1 MSDSLVPQANAL
13 PTPENG
19 ATLAHDGLRIRMA
32 LAPAGP
38 GRLEVETS
46 VRLGVF
52 IAAGAYP
59 LLSGLTNPRFFEFE
73 RAIDFSKEFVWLVGS
88 KIASVIAAV
97 AVAATVRNYWAV
109 IAGLVAAGEP
119 YDPASVTAAF
129 MRSGSGGAKDAPL
142 RRRLNEVITAGAD
155 GFTAVHYA
163 DIVLS
168 QSYRRSYRTVAT
180 AIVHA
185 AEELPEEY
193 LFDHLVEHG
202 RAQRALWRRL
212 NTFRAGQ

>member
-1 MSDSLVPQANAL
+1 MTPLSAVPPPDEPERVVRSLAAVVDDTAVDNETSTDPEAL
-13 PTPENG
+13 LLC
-19 ATLAHDGLRIRMA
+19 ALMWSAHTGGVSAEDLRITAIVTADDFDDVAYRRM
-32 LAPAGP
+32 
-38 GRLEVETS
+38 
-46 VRLGVF
+46 
-52 IAAGAYP
+52 
-59 LLSGLTNPRFFEFE
+59 
-73 RAIDFSKEFVWLVGS
+73 FV
-88 KIASVIAAV
+88 
-97 AVAATVRNYWAV
+97 V

>member
-1 MSDSLVPQANAL
+1 MTPLSAVPPPDEPERVVRSLAVVDDDTAVDNETAHEPSTDPEAL
-13 PTPENG
+13 LLC
-19 ATLAHDGLRIRMA
+19 ALMWSAHTGGVSAEDLRITAIVTADDFDDVAYRRM
-32 LAPAGP
+32 
-38 GRLEVETS
+38 
-46 VRLGVF
+46 
-52 IAAGAYP
+52 
-59 LLSGLTNPRFFEFE
+59 
-73 RAIDFSKEFVWLVGS
+73 FV
-88 KIASVIAAV
+88 
-97 AVAATVRNYWAV
+97 V

-168 QSYRRSYRTVAT
+168 QSYRRSYRTVAA

-185 AEELPEEY
+185 AEELPEEQ

-212 NTFRAGQ
+212 NTFRAGP

>member
-1 MSDSLVPQANAL
+1 MTPLSAVPPPDEPERVVRSL
-13 PTPENG
+13 
-19 ATLAHDGLRIRMA
+19 
-32 LAPAGP
+32 
-38 GRLEVETS
+38 
-46 VRLGVF
+46 
-52 IAAGAYP
+52 
-59 LLSGLTNPRFFEFE
+59 
-73 RAIDFSKEFVWLVGS
+73 
-88 KIASVIAAV
+88 AAV
-97 AVAATVRNYWAV
+97 GDDTAVDNETAHEPSTDPEALLLCALMWSAHTGGVSAEDLRVTAIVTADDFDDFDDVVYRRMFVV

-168 QSYRRSYRTVAT
+168 QSYRRSYRTVAA

-185 AEELPEEY
+185 AEELPEADLSAAGAVVVDERP
-193 LFDHLVEHG
+193 L
-202 RAQRALWRRL
+202 RAVTGMSLTVSVAS
-212 NTFRAGQ
+212 